1 MGANKPEKF
10 KSIDPYLTFIII
22 NKHEQVNSK
31 RGPVNPNRI
40 QCIFR
45 RKKIFILYDT
55 YICIRRGE
63 YICRYISRRQL
74 TLSRNLE
81 MLVFSGR
88 W

>member
-10 KSIDPYLTFIII
+10 KSIDPYLTYIII

-45 RKKIFILYDT
+45 RKNPYFI
-55 YICIRRGE
+55 
-63 YICRYISRRQL
+63 RYIYMYKKRKICK
-74 TLSRNLE
+74 
-81 MLVFSGR
+81 
-88 W
+88 